1 MKKKIT
7 LTPEKVKNIYS
18 RILNN
23 ETQDE
28 IAKRYKVSRA
38 HISKLKLGMCD
49 NPPPHARWTWVWQ
62 EMNNVKKVVET
73 ID

>member
-1 MKKKIT
+1 
-7 LTPEKVKNIYS
+7 
-18 RILNN
+18 
-23 ETQDE
+23 
-28 IAKRYKVSRA
+28 
-38 HISKLKLGMCD
+38 MCD